1 MGIYIAID
9 YGKKRIGMAHCD
21 AGEQFV
27 FGMPTVANQGGRKAI
42 AKTIMD
48 VLVAK
53 KAEALVLGLPR
64 NMDGSEGPRAQAS
77 RAYARNCVEAFALP
91 LMLWDERWST
101 QAAEAAMIGQDMSRA
116 RRAAAI
122 DSHAAAVI
130 LQGAIDR
137 LAGGVL

>member
-64 NMDGSEGPRAQAS
+64 NMDGSEGFMAETVR
-77 RAYARNCVEAFALP
+77 RFADD
-91 LMLWDERWST
+91 LWEISDEFIIHFFDERLTSKV
-101 QAAEAAMIGQDMSRA
+101 AEAKLRDAGVAYTRNKGIVDEEAA
-116 RRAAAI
+116 RQ
-122 DSHAAAVI
+122 I
-130 LQGAIDR
+130 LEDFLR
-137 LAGGVL
+137 TKTV